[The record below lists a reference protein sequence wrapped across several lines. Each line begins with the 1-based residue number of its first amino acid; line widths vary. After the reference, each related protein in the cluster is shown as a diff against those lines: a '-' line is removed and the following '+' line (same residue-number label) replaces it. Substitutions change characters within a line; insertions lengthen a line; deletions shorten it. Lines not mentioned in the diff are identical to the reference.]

1 MKILEFRSDTFT
13 KPTPAM
19 RRAMADAEVG
29 DDQYGE
35 DPTVNKLEK
44 RAAESVGKEAGL
56 YVASGMMGNLCGV
69 LSQTQRGDE
78 VILGDMAHIYQ
89 NEMNASFVLGGIVPR
104 LVPNRDG
111 LPLLDDLRT
120 AVRPQGMH
128 ARTAL
133 ICIENSH
140 NNCGGTV
147 ITAAQTNAIGEF
159 AHERGLRVH
168 LDGARIFNA
177 AAALGVDA
185 RTLTAGVDTVQFCF
199 SKGLAAPVGSIIC
212 GDAETIAKAR
222 RVRKLLGGAMRQA
235 GVIAA
240 AALVALEEMRDR
252 LVEDH
257 RNAKAWERARADR
270 RRAIRGQGGHE
281 HRVVRDRRHL
291 DGRRCVPEGLRRAR
305 PALLALPGELPAPAR
320 GHAQRRDGGGRGGWS
335 RDREGRALEDES
347 AGPQRLV
354 TFPSC
359 PCRTCPCRTCPCPCR
374 STCPSRMCR
383 RSRSS
388 AS

>member
-13 KPTPAM
+13 TPTAAM
-19 RRAMADAEVG
+19 RRAMAEAEVG

-44 RAAESVGKEAGL
+44 RSAEAVGKEAGL
-56 YVASGMMGNLCGV
+56 YVPSGMMGNLCGV

-89 NEMNASFVLGGIVPR
+89 NEMDASFVLGGIVPR

-111 LPLLDDLRT
+111 LPSLDDIKT

-133 ICIENSH
+133 ICLENSH

-159 AHERGLRVH
+159 ARERGLRVH

-185 RTLTAGVDTVQFCF
+185 TELTAGVDTVQFCF
-199 SKGLAAPVGSIIC
+199 SKGLAAPVGSILC

-257 RNAKAWERARADR
+257 RNAKALASGLAQIDGVKIDAAKVVTNIVSFEIDSAWMDAGAFQKACADRGLRFSRYLGNSPRLRAVTHNDVTAADVDAGLEIARAVLSKT
-270 RRAIRGQGGHE
+270 RA
-281 HRVVRDRRHL
+281 
-291 DGRRCVPEGLRRAR
+291 
-305 PALLALPGELPAPAR
+305 PALSL
-320 GHAQRRDGGGRGGWS
+320 
-335 RDREGRALEDES
+335 
-347 AGPQRLV
+347 
-354 TFPSC
+354 
-359 PCRTCPCRTCPCPCR
+359 
-374 STCPSRMCR
+374 
-383 RSRSS
+383 
-388 AS
+388 

>member
-1 MKILEFRSDTFT
+1 MKIIELRSDTFT

-19 RRAMADAEVG
+19 RRAMAEAEVG

-44 RAAESVGKEAGL
+44 RAAESVGKEAAL
-56 YVASGMMGNLCGV
+56 YVASGMLGNLCGV

-78 VILGDMAHIYQ
+78 VILGDLAHIYQ
-89 NEMNASFVLGGIVPR
+89 NEMDAAFVLGGIVPR

-111 LPLLDDLRT
+111 MPSLEDITT
-120 AVRPQGMH
+120 AIRPQGMF

-133 ICIENSH
+133 ICVENSH

-147 ITAAQTNAIGEF
+147 ITAAQTNAIGEL
-159 AHERGLRVH
+159 AHSRGIRVH

-185 RTLTAGVDTVQFCF
+185 KTLTQGVDTVQFCF
-199 SKGLAAPVGSIIC
+199 SKGLAAPVGSVIC
-212 GDAETIAKAR
+212 GDAETIGKAR

-257 RNAKAWERARADR
+257 RNAKALANGLAQIDGVKIDAAKVVTNIVSFEIDPAWMDAGAFQKACAEQGLRISRYLGNSPRLRAVTHNDVTAADIEAALEIARAVLSKT
-270 RRAIRGQGGHE
+270 RA
-281 HRVVRDRRHL
+281 
-291 DGRRCVPEGLRRAR
+291 
-305 PALLALPGELPAPAR
+305 PAL
-320 GHAQRRDGGGRGGWS
+320 
-335 RDREGRALEDES
+335 S
-347 AGPQRLV
+347 A
-354 TFPSC
+354 
-359 PCRTCPCRTCPCPCR
+359 
-374 STCPSRMCR
+374 
-383 RSRSS
+383 
-388 AS
+388 

>member
-19 RRAMADAEVG
+19 RRAMAEAEVG

-35 DPTVNKLEK
+35 DPTVNKLEN

-69 LSQTQRGDE
+69 LSQTERGDE
-78 VILGDMAHIYQ
+78 VILGDLAHIYQ
-89 NEMNASFVLGGIVPR
+89 NEMNAAFVLGGIVPR

-111 LPLLDDLRT
+111 LPSIDDLKT
-120 AVRPQGMH
+120 AIRPQGMH
-128 ARTAL
+128 AHTAL
-133 ICIENSH
+133 ICLENSH

-147 ITAAQTNAIGEF
+147 ITAAQTNAIGDF
-159 AHERGLRVH
+159 AHACGLRVH

-185 RTLTAGVDTVQFCF
+185 KTLTQGVDTVQFCF
-199 SKGLAAPVGSIIC
+199 SKGLAAPVGSIVC
-212 GDAETIAKAR
+212 GDADTIAKAR

-240 AALVALEEMRDR
+240 AALVALDEMRDR

-257 RNAKAWERARADR
+257 RNAKALAEGLAQIDGVKVDPAKVVTNIVSFEIESPSMDVGAFQKACAEQGLRFSRYLGNSPRLRAVTHNDVTKADVDAALDIARAVLSKT
-270 RRAIRGQGGHE
+270 RA
-281 HRVVRDRRHL
+281 
-291 DGRRCVPEGLRRAR
+291 
-305 PALLALPGELPAPAR
+305 PAL
-320 GHAQRRDGGGRGGWS
+320 
-335 RDREGRALEDES
+335 S
-347 AGPQRLV
+347 A
-354 TFPSC
+354 
-359 PCRTCPCRTCPCPCR
+359 
-374 STCPSRMCR
+374 
-383 RSRSS
+383 
-388 AS
+388 